1 MINASEAIIYSGG
14 ASGTEQ
20 FFGMQ
25 AELYGLQEV
34 NYTFE
39 GHLSE
44 RNRGMRFLTN
54 EELTMKDVSITYIE
68 KIMDRDYSRA
78 PLFRK
83 VLQSICWQISSG
95 QEIFVVGIIQEDN
108 TVNGGTGWGAE
119 YAKICNKPL
128 YVFDQDKKVWFKW
141 NKENW
146 LQVEDVKITCPQ
158 FAATGTRFLNDDGK
172 KAITDL
178 FARSFSK

>member
-1 MINASEAIIYSGG
+1 MNPSQVVIYSGG
-14 ASGTEQ
+14 AAGTEQ
-20 FFGMQ
+20 FFGAQ
-25 AELYGLQEV
+25 AEQYGIQEV
-34 NYTFE
+34 NFTFE
-39 GHLSE
+39 GHMSE
-44 RNRGMRFLTN
+44 RSRGMRFLTN
-54 EELTMKDVSITYIE
+54 EELAMKDVSITYIE

-128 YVFDQDKKVWFKW
+128 FVFDQEKKTWFKW
-141 NKENW
+141 NKDNW
-146 LQVEDVKITCPQ
+146 IEVKDVQITCTQ
-158 FAATGTRFLNDDGK
+158 FTATGTRFLNDDGK
-172 KAITDL
+172 KAISEL
-178 FARSFSK
+178 FTRSFAK